1 MAELLFTTDA
11 FRPEGRPMPGVP
23 MLLDSSMRLIEPA
36 CAWLMHIA
44 LVRGRTRS
52 PQTWRSYG
60 EALYDWWQTLEANG
74 WTWDRLGYH
83 EAAAYRDFML
93 TGPSGRN
100 GRPYARATIN
110 LRLRVV
116 ALFYHWCI
124 SRGLVNRWLRVSG
137 TTEMPQIDQCV
148 GHQFHTVV
156 SLLFELEAQLQ
167 PLEFIFPR
175 EGPLHA

>member
-83 EAAAYRDFML
+83 EAAASTATSCLPAPAAATAAPMRGPQSTSACASSPCST
-93 TGPSGRN
+93 TGASPAAWSIG
-100 GRPYARATIN
+100 GCEFQAPQKC
-110 LRLRVV
+110 LRLINV
-116 ALFYHWCI
+116 
-124 SRGLVNRWLRVSG
+124 
-137 TTEMPQIDQCV
+137 
-148 GHQFHTVV
+148 
-156 SLLFELEAQLQ
+156 
-167 PLEFIFPR
+167 
-175 EGPLHA
+175 